1 MSSLGEDALTDHEQ
15 LAHMLSCHSS
25 GVLGMYQCV
34 LHGLSHTANLL
45 SSILGPAIGGALA
58 QPCDNY
64 PSLFARG
71 TLFDR
76 FPFLLPN
83 LVCAAILVIGVT
95 IGILFLEE
103 THEIKR
109 HRRDLGLE
117 MGRWITSH
125 FRREEPLESFTKYGD
140 ANIEESTLLLA
151 DEEPPGYSTREGTPT
166 RRESRPQSPTAI
178 TRIALD
184 IKIKEGLE
192 QKTGG
197 THKAFTRQVLL
208 NIVAYGILA

>member
-1 MSSLGEDALTDHEQ
+1 M
-15 LAHMLSCHSS
+15 
-25 GVLGMYQCV
+25 
-34 LHGLSHTANLL
+34 
-45 SSILGPAIGGALA
+45 A

-125 FRREEPLESFTKYGD
+125 FWREEPPESFTKFGD
-140 ANIEESTLLLA
+140 ANIEESRSLLE
-151 DEEPPGYSTREGTPT
+151 DEEPPGYCTREGTPD
-166 RRESRPQSPTAI
+166 RRESRPQSPAAI

-184 IKIKEGLE
+184 IKVKEGLE
-192 QKTGG
+192 QNNGG
-197 THKAFTRQVLL
+197 AHKAFTKQVLL